1 MNKKKKNIFQS
12 WGSYLGL
19 MVSFIVILQVRV
31 FRVLITEGNIEEN
44 YICNLLPFFSCT
56 YTLIVIIIV
65 ILVTGF
71 IGGGVFQN
79 KGESNSA

>member
-1 MNKKKKNIFQS
+1 MI
-12 WGSYLGL
+12 
-19 MVSFIVILQVRV
+19 SFIVILQVRV

-56 YTLIVIIIV
+56 YALIVIVIV

-71 IGGGVFQN
+71 IVGGILQN
-79 KGESNSA
+79 KEESNSA